1 MYNGSAIVY
10 DDFGNPTNY
19 KGNAATWQHGK
30 LLTQYGSTTF
40 VYDGYGRRIKKGS
53 IIFAYDNEGNLIR
66 QSDGTNTLEFI
77 YDGSGLSG
85 VKCNDVNYLYR
96 KNAQGDITHI
106 LDNTGMVVAKYVYD
120 AWGNHVIVDGNG
132 NDLASGVGVLN
143 PFRYRGYYYDTE
155 TNLYYL
161 QTRYYDPEAGRFLSQ
176 DDVSYLAPDNINGLN
191 LYAYCSNNPI
201 KNIDALGCFLQKN
214 VPNGI
219 DIISIID
226 IILSTSMAYMYSV
239 ANMANRIDVLKMV
252 VNMSSGLAN
261 ATRFLGYVS
270 VAVNTILNVITN
282 IRNGVSADRIAS
294 DVIVDVAIGAGS
306 IWLSAALG
314 SMMGSWL
321 PGIGNL
327 IGAVAGFVIGLVF
340 YMMDDVVIQ
349 IKNAFY
355 TVMLTMSNVVED
367 FFAGTFNWFVDLFN

>member
-1 MYNGSAIVY
+1 M
-10 DDFGNPTNY
+10 
-19 KGNAATWQHGK
+19 
-30 LLTQYGSTTF
+30 
-40 VYDGYGRRIKKGS
+40 
-53 IIFAYDNEGNLIR
+53 
-66 QSDGTNTLEFI
+66 
-77 YDGSGLSG
+77 
-85 VKCNDVNYLYR
+85 NYLYR

-132 NDLASGVGVLN
+132 NDVTSGVGLLN

-155 TNLYYL
+155 TDLYYL

-191 LYAYCSNNPI
+191 LYAYCANNPI

-340 YMMDDVVIQ
+340 YMMDDVVVQ

-355 TVMLTMSNVVED
+355 TVMLTMSNAVED